1 MTEKQTLQL
10 SELKEKNSSAIK
22 KLCLSED
29 SCKDLDDKV
38 SRIFRIFIYQCND
51 DSFCR
56 PPVSE
61 IIQEEIKFNILW
73 FLEDEKFREELLKKN

>member
-10 SELKEKNSSAIK
+10 NELKEKNSQAIK
-22 KLCLSED
+22 KLSLSED
-29 SCKDLDDKV
+29 SCKDLDDKA
-38 SRIFRIFIYQCND
+38 SRIFRIFIYQCDD

-73 FLEDEKFREELLKKN
+73 FLEDEKFRQELQKK